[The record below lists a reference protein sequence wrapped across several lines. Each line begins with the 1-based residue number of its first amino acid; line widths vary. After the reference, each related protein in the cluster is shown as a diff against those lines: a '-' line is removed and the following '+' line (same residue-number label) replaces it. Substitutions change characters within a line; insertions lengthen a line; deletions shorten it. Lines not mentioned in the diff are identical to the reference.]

1 MRYLRQNSRKADK
14 VPKSCL
20 IALNLSFNTYLSI
33 KSLKNADF
41 LWQSV
46 LCFVLWGEFCSLRW
60 ARSAQRRKRLS
71 LTGWRLIIAC
81 TGLDMLMFDKFC
93 VIFYNFF
100 FRHFEEKFQQEVQ
113 RWTVFLRQKIRKNIY
128 HFDMV
133 YGYHQTQKIHSKL
146 LLKIQKQTLYFP
158 YDVEGSYGGE
168 ALARDVAQL
177 RALNKQLVK
186 IFIQH

>member
-1 MRYLRQNSRKADK
+1 M
-14 VPKSCL
+14 
-20 IALNLSFNTYLSI
+20 
-33 KSLKNADF
+33 
-41 LWQSV
+41 
-46 LCFVLWGEFCSLRW
+46 
-60 ARSAQRRKRLS
+60 
-71 LTGWRLIIAC
+71 
-81 TGLDMLMFDKFC
+81 
-93 VIFYNFF
+93 
-100 FRHFEEKFQQEVQ
+100 
-113 RWTVFLRQKIRKNIY
+113 FLRQKIRKNIY

-146 LLKIQKQTLYFP
+146 LLKISHLLADFKFP

>member
-1 MRYLRQNSRKADK
+1 M
-14 VPKSCL
+14 P
-20 IALNLSFNTYLSI
+20 
-33 KSLKNADF
+33 
-41 LWQSV
+41 
-46 LCFVLWGEFCSLRW
+46 
-60 ARSAQRRKRLS
+60 
-71 LTGWRLIIAC
+71 
-81 TGLDMLMFDKFC
+81 
-93 VIFYNFF
+93 
-100 FRHFEEKFQQEVQ
+100 
-113 RWTVFLRQKIRKNIY
+113 LRQKIRKNIY